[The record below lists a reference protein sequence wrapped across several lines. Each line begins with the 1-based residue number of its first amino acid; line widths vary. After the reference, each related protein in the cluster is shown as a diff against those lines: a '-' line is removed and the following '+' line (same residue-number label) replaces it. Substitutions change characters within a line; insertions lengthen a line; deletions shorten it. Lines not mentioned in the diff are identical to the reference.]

1 MAAVHSTELAA
12 DVPSVDMLDVTQ
24 SPAAKSAQNSAFYW
38 VMKLREEHQ
47 ESMAEPPAK
56 HAGILPEAFV
66 GKASG
71 QSTSA
76 PSPSTTTVPSTLR
89 DVSNLEKTSKTV
101 DAELS
106 LGAMSVESESVDVRH
121 STVPNPGF
129 EDPEHIVEEDTSD
142 SSISVST
149 PSLRRPK
156 PSYASQE
163 WAAYSARLHY
173 ERDRS
178 RNRWVHP
185 EWEERSLLRQKLLLK
200 TRRLKGGKVNPTSVL
215 DEFTDPPFP
224 DQAKSRRMFPAL
236 FARHAFTEEEASE
249 YALAIGK
256 ARLVTYHSRWG
267 EYDIKFVSQLID
279 IAIYNK
285 VIPSEQRVQHLAKKF
300 GESSM
305 GSSTTTST

>member
-1 MAAVHSTELAA
+1 
-12 DVPSVDMLDVTQ
+12 
-24 SPAAKSAQNSAFYW
+24 
-38 VMKLREEHQ
+38 HQ

-56 HAGILPEAFV
+56 HAGILPDAFV

-129 EDPEHIVEEDTSD
+129 EDPEHIVEEEDTSD

-163 WAAYSARLHY
+163 WVMLESEFLRYEPSQAAYSARLHY

-178 RNRWVHP
+178 RNRW
-185 EWEERSLLRQKLLLK
+185 
-200 TRRLKGGKVNPTSVL
+200 
-215 DEFTDPPFP
+215 
-224 DQAKSRRMFPAL
+224 
-236 FARHAFTEEEASE
+236 
-249 YALAIGK
+249 
-256 ARLVTYHSRWG
+256 
-267 EYDIKFVSQLID
+267 
-279 IAIYNK
+279 
-285 VIPSEQRVQHLAKKF
+285 
-300 GESSM
+300 
-305 GSSTTTST
+305 